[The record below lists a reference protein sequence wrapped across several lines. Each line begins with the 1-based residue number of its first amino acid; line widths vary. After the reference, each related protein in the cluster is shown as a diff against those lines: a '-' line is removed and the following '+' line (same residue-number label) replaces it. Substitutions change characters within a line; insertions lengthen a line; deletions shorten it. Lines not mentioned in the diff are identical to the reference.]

1 MQHLDRKDTSPS
13 PHTGKL
19 EIQVYYGTI
28 PVSTDFVDC
37 YKGQC
42 RILSYFPLFS
52 HPNEHTIELPK
63 FHSHS
68 KSKDIFRAVGN
79 GIILEVFDGDVYV
92 TPLCGTDV
100 YCSNSASPKQDAMQ
114 VSNGERTKVFDY
126 NKVFQPTLKLYADS
140 LQDQSPSP
148 SFFLGLGQTWGQ
160 GHNVTDNLISI
171 KATHCKAKLDI
182 DTIEVNINHQATITE
197 IETAMSKDEKISR
210 KLAHGILIGP
220 TGAGKSSLMDRLLGR
235 KRRKGFSSSTGVSE
249 SVVMIDVDLANPSEF
264 KSVTVMESDAWREVE
279 FDTSLARQMEEG
291 IALLP
296 KDDEI
301 QPLKEPFSPP
311 NVAHKPSVHLES
323 SSATQATSTDL
334 ISVVKTRSIAV
345 IVSASVS
352 SVREA
357 ISHIVKKCGGTRW
370 FKRFLKKSFSI
381 YLRDTGGQVEFQ
393 EMVPLLISGPSI
405 FFFVFRLDLDFKKK
419 FRVEYRKSEGE
430 SLNSYTSSITTEE
443 AFLQSLA
450 SVDSMDISDEVHG
463 VNTHKP
469 LVFVIGTHKDKL
481 GSLAAEKIAEL
492 NEHLKSL
499 IKAHHFEHLVQ
510 SADREKGHI
519 MFTVDN
525 TSEDDTDF
533 QLIQSKVN
541 SLVRGRKEFTI
552 EYPLRYLLFCLELQ
566 NVKATILT
574 LDECKDVAAKFGI
587 KEDQLLHLLQFL
599 HLRIGVIRYFDK
611 DGVRHIVIKEP
622 QVLFNAV
629 TNLIVTT
636 FSSEAITD
644 EEASNFQKK
653 GILTATVLDNIS
665 ALCDISPEVFLE
677 LLVHLRI
684 AAPFV
689 TPGDQ
694 DKEKNFFL
702 PSVLNHVPEST
713 GDLKEPT
720 TDILP
725 LAVQFKCQHCPK
737 GLFGVLV
744 THLMMLNDGA
754 TTTFTLMPDRIF
766 KNQVSFIV
774 CSRDSVHDQMALKVY
789 TSHLEMKFF
798 PGLSE
803 DREVSIAEVCSNV
816 RQIVETAIHQSL
828 RDLHYSER
836 RAKPEMCFRCSDCN
850 NFHAAKK
857 CKIYCPVENVTRCLP
872 GGGKCWCYEGQFMCL
887 SIAVTIIQ

>member
-1 MQHLDRKDTSPS
+1 ME
-13 PHTGKL
+13 
-19 EIQVYYGTI
+19 EI
-28 PVSTDFVDC
+28 
-37 YKGQC
+37 
-42 RILSYFPLFS
+42 
-52 HPNEHTIELPK
+52 NE
-63 FHSHS
+63 
-68 KSKDIFRAVGN
+68 AV
-79 GIILEVFDGDVYV
+79 
-92 TPLCGTDV
+92 T
-100 YCSNSASPKQDAMQ
+100 
-114 VSNGERTKVFDY
+114 
-126 NKVFQPTLKLYADS
+126 
-140 LQDQSPSP
+140 
-148 SFFLGLGQTWGQ
+148 
-160 GHNVTDNLISI
+160 
-171 KATHCKAKLDI
+171 
-182 DTIEVNINHQATITE
+182 
-197 IETAMSKDEKISR
+197 KDEKFSR

-235 KRRKGFSSSTGVSE
+235 KKRKGFSSSTGVSE

-291 IALLP
+291 IASLP
-296 KDDEI
+296 KDDGP
-301 QPLKEPFSPP
+301 QPLSVSPAIS
-311 NVAHKPSVHLES
+311 NAGVELSAHLES
-323 SSATQATSTDL
+323 LSLLQNASQPASTDPKPA
-334 ISVVKTRSIAV
+334 VETRSIALV
-345 IVSASVS
+345 VSAPTVQ
-352 SVREA
+352 EA
-357 ISHIVKKCGGTRW
+357 IDHIVKKCGGTKQ
-370 FKRFLKKSFSI
+370 FKRFLKKSFSL

-463 VNTHKP
+463 VDTHKP
-469 LVFVIGTHKDKL
+469 LVFVVGTHKDKL
-481 GSLAAEKIAEL
+481 GSLAAEKIEAL
-492 NEHLKSL
+492 NKHLKSL

-510 SADREKGHI
+510 SADREKGCV

-533 QLIQSKVN
+533 QLIRSKVN
-541 SLVRGRKEFTI
+541 NFVRRRKEFTI

-574 LDECKDVAAKFGI
+574 LDECKAMAAKFGI

-653 GILTATVLDNIS
+653 GILTASVLDNIS

-694 DKEKNFFL
+694 EKEKNFFL

-713 GDLKEPT
+713 GDLEEPT

-744 THLMMLNDGA
+744 THLMMLNGGD

-774 CSRDSVHDQMALKVY
+774 CSRDSVHDQMALKVC
-789 TSHLEMKFF
+789 TSHLEIKLF

-816 RQIVETAIHQSL
+816 HQIVETAIHQSL

-836 RAKPEMCFRCSDCN
+836 RAKPEMCFQCSDCN
-850 NFHAAKK
+850 YFHAAKK
-857 CKIYCPVENVTRCLP
+857 YKIYCPIENVTRCLP
-872 GGGKCWCYEGQFMCL
+872 DGGKCWCYEGQYVL
-887 SIAVTIIQ
+887 

>member
-1 MQHLDRKDTSPS
+1 MSYSSICFANYLD
-13 PHTGKL
+13 
-19 EIQVYYGTI
+19 
-28 PVSTDFVDC
+28 
-37 YKGQC
+37 
-42 RILSYFPLFS
+42 S
-52 HPNEHTIELPK
+52 HGHDDKAASRNE
-63 FHSHS
+63 
-68 KSKDIFRAVGN
+68 SKDVEEDDTLQKFVEEINEAV
-79 GIILEVFDGDVYV
+79 
-92 TPLCGTDV
+92 
-100 YCSNSASPKQDAMQ
+100 
-114 VSNGERTKVFDY
+114 TKDKKF
-126 NKVFQPTLKLYADS
+126 
-140 LQDQSPSP
+140 
-148 SFFLGLGQTWGQ
+148 
-160 GHNVTDNLISI
+160 
-171 KATHCKAKLDI
+171 
-182 DTIEVNINHQATITE
+182 
-197 IETAMSKDEKISR
+197 SR

-235 KRRKGFSSSTGVSE
+235 KKRKGFSSSTGVSE
-249 SVVMIDVDLANPSEF
+249 SVVMIDVDLTNPSTF
-264 KSVTVMESDAWREVE
+264 HSATVEGDAWREVE

-291 IALLP
+291 IASLS
-296 KDDEI
+296 KDDE
-301 QPLKEPFSPP
+301 LSVSPA
-311 NVAHKPSVHLES
+311 VANAGVELSAHLES
-323 SSATQATSTDL
+323 LPLLQNASQPTSTDPKPA
-334 ISVVKTRSIAV
+334 VETRSIAV
-345 IVSASVS
+345 VVSAPT
-352 SVREA
+352 VRKV
-357 ISHIVKKCGGTRW
+357 IDHIVKKCGGTKQ
-370 FKRFLKKSFSI
+370 FKHFLKKSFSL

-419 FRVEYRKSEGE
+419 LRVEYRKSKGE

-463 VNTHKP
+463 VDTHKP
-469 LVFVIGTHKDKL
+469 LVFVVGTHKDKL
-481 GSLAAEKIAEL
+481 GSLAAEKIAVL

-510 SADREKGHI
+510 SADREKGHV

-533 QLIQSKVN
+533 QLIRLKVN

-566 NVKATILT
+566 NVKATVLT
-574 LDECKDVAAKFGI
+574 LDECKAMAAKFGI

-599 HLRIGVIRYFDK
+599 HLRIGVIRYFNK

-636 FSSEAITD
+636 FSSEVITD

-653 GILTATVLDNIS
+653 GILTASVLDNVS
-665 ALCDISPEVFLE
+665 ALCDITPEVFLE

-694 DKEKNFFL
+694 DEEKNFFL

-713 GDLKEPT
+713 GDLEEPA
-720 TDILP
+720 TDVLP

-754 TTTFTLMPDRIF
+754 TTTFTLMPDRVF

-774 CSRDSVHDQMALKVY
+774 CSRDSVHDQMALKVH

-803 DREVSIAEVCSNV
+803 DREVSITEVCSNV
-816 RQIVETAIHQSL
+816 RQIVESAIHQSL
-828 RDLHYSER
+828 RDLHYSEY
-836 RAKPEMCFRCSDCN
+836 RAKPKMCFRCTNCDVFHPVSENFCPRN
-850 NFHAAKK
+850 NATIPEGAKWWYN
-857 CKIYCPVENVTRCLP
+857 I
-872 GGGKCWCYEGQFMCL
+872 EGQFKL
-887 SIAVTIIQ
+887 SIANVYRIR